1 MKRIAVSVLAMIL
14 CFGMLLSFAGCGD
27 KEETFTPPENYV
39 SVVKVTINPTVN
51 LYLDAEKTIL
61 AVEYVNADAK
71 ESYEKIEKDL
81 VGAPLEKGVTL
92 VVETAAADG
101 YLAENKQVSVDVV
114 EVKDV
119 AADEIAA
126 VAENGVKAAIEN
138 KKLDV
143 TVNVLANG
151 AAVTTT
157 NTTTNTT
164 AATTTAATT
173 VATTVKPTTTK
184 LPILKQTTKKPTTA
198 KPTTAAPKAT
208 LLMETKY
215 VIVYP
220 TVDDM
225 IERRVLTFHA
235 DGVYGCGMA
244 PFSLE
249 KFEDDAESIV
259 YNGKTYY
266 LCGGAGGPGEYTV
279 SGDTISLD
287 GGDVVL
293 TVNAQGNLTVKSS
306 TWDNVKAGDVFTK
319 Q

>member
-126 VAENGVKAAIEN
+126 VAENGVKAAVEN

-151 AAVTTT
+151 AAVTTA
-157 NTTTNTT
+157 NTT

-173 VATTVKPTTTK
+173 VATTVKTTTAKPTTV
-184 LPILKQTTKKPTTA
+184 KPTTA
-198 KPTTAAPKAT
+198 KPTTVKPTTAAPKAT

-266 LCGGAGGPGEYTV
+266 LCGGAGGPGDYTV